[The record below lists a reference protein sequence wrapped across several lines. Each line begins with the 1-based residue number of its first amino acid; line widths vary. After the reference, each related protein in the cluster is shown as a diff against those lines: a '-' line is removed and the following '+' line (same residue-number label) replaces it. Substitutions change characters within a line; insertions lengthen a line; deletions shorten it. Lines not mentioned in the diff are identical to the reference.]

1 MRDDVNHFPSAE
13 FRDYLEDEVVRT
25 FRRDRRS
32 RTFRALGVV
41 LLCLT
46 PGSSAGIAAAQIR
59 DGARRDSL
67 LQAAMAELS
76 LAALRLDLARTVA
89 ADVSGKVASGLL
101 SPVAASD
108 AEADLRAAEAQAMHA
123 KANVDEIRASWQP
136 PRNELNAPLVGD
148 RDFVLERVRYDLLG
162 AQQRLTAAERALD
175 EMTRRVRIGVESEPA
190 RLTTELEVARARA
203 ALGVLAE
210 RQRLRLEWVERQTP
224 VEQLV
229 RRLRQAE
236 LRFDA
241 MVADKALEL
250 ARQRFAMVR
259 QQQAAGLVEPV
270 EVLKAELEVREREIE
285 LEQIARQLQQIGESS
300 GSGPLE

>member
-1 MRDDVNHFPSAE
+1 MRDSVNHLPSAE
-13 FRDYLEDEVVRT
+13 FRDYLEDEVVRA

-32 RTFRALGVV
+32 GSLRALGVV
-41 LLCLT
+41 LLSIAL
-46 PGSSAGIAAAQIR
+46 GSSAGIAAAQIR

-76 LAALRLDLARTVA
+76 LSALRLDLARTVA
-89 ADVSGKVASGLL
+89 ADISSKVAIGLL
-101 SPVAASD
+101 SHVVASD
-108 AEADLRAAEAQAMHA
+108 AEADLRAAEAEAMHA
-123 KANVDEIRASWQP
+123 KANVDEIRASSQP
-136 PRNELNAPLVGD
+136 PRNELNAPLVDG
-148 RDFVLERVRYDLLG
+148 RDFVLERIRYDLLG

-175 EMTRRVRIGVESEPA
+175 EMTRRVRIGADSEMA
-190 RLTTELEVARARA
+190 RLAIEHEATRARA

-210 RQRLRLEWVERQTP
+210 RQRLRLEWVEKQTP

-229 RRLRQAE
+229 RRLRQSE

-250 ARQRFAMVR
+250 ARQRLVLAR
-259 QQQAAGLVEPV
+259 QLHAVGQVEQI

-285 LEQIARQLQQIGESS
+285 LQQIARQLQQVERSGGS
-300 GSGPLE
+300 GSPD